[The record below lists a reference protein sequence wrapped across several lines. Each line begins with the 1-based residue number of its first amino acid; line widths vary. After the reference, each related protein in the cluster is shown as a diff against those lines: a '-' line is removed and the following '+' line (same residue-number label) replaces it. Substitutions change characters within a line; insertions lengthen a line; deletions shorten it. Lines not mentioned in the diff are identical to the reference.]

1 MNSKSLL
8 GISLLLGAS
17 FIWGV
22 AYIPTRY
29 LGSNNVS
36 VFLELLIRYSFPF
49 VIFGIIYFQ
58 KFFKTPFSIIKNCL
72 ITGSVLFFAII
83 CSIYGL
89 RMVQYGSIGLLVLSL
104 NVIFVPLYFVIHYKQ
119 KLSKNLIIGII
130 LSFTGTIIL
139 TIGTANTPLNI
150 GVIIC
155 LLAGIGYTAYIILCS
170 KILPADLNP
179 GIVQFYQSIPFI
191 ILCIPIVLFQ
201 SHSSGTTINWSNPT
215 LIQAILFIG
224 LGAGTI
230 GYQLFFY
237 GQRISH
243 PIVTTLVLASQT
255 IFSTIADVFLFKI
268 ELSILQII
276 AYICIIAAVF
286 IAPLQAKKAN

>member
-8 GISLLLGAS
+8 GTFLLLGAS
-17 FIWGV
+17 FIWGI

-29 LGSNNVS
+29 LGANNVS

-49 VIFGIIYFQ
+49 VIFGIIYSQ
-58 KFFKTPFSIIKNCL
+58 TIFKTPLSIIKNCL

-139 TIGTANTPLNI
+139 TIGTTNTPLNI
-150 GVIIC
+150 GVILC

-170 KILPADLNP
+170 KILPSDLNP
-179 GIVQFYQSIPFI
+179 GIVQFYQSVPFI
-191 ILCIPIVLFQ
+191 ILCVPIVLFQ
-201 SHSSGTTINWSNPT
+201 STSSTAINWSNPT
-215 LIQAILFIG
+215 LIQAVLFIG

-237 GQRISH
+237 GQRLSH

-255 IFSTIADVFLFKI
+255 IFSTIADLLLFKI
-268 ELSILQII
+268 ELSIIQIV
-276 AYICIIAAVF
+276 AYICIIMAVF
-286 IAPLQAKKAN
+286 IAPLETKKAN

>member
-8 GISLLLGAS
+8 GTFLLLGAS
-17 FIWGV
+17 FIWGI

-29 LGSNNVS
+29 LGANNVS

-58 KFFKTPFSIIKNCL
+58 KIFKTPFNVIKNCL

-119 KLSKNLIIGII
+119 KLSKNLIIGIV

-139 TIGTANTPLNI
+139 TIGTSKTPLNI
-150 GVIIC
+150 GVVIC
-155 LLAGIGYTAYIILCS
+155 LFAGIGYTAYIILCS
-170 KILPADLNP
+170 KILPTDLNP
-179 GIVQFYQSIPFI
+179 GIVQFYQSIPFM

-201 SHSSGTTINWSNPT
+201 STASTAINWSNPT

-237 GQRISH
+237 GQRLSH
-243 PIVTTLVLASQT
+243 PIVTALILASQT
-255 IFSTIADVFLFKI
+255 IFSTIADVLLFKI
-268 ELSILQII
+268 ELSIIQIL

-286 IAPLQAKKAN
+286 IAPLETKKAN

>member
-1 MNSKSLL
+1 MHSKSLL
-8 GISLLLGAS
+8 GVFLLLGAS
-17 FIWGV
+17 LIWGV

-29 LGSNNVS
+29 LGANNVS

-58 KFFKTPFSIIKNCL
+58 KVFKTPFSVIKNCL

-83 CSIYGL
+83 STIYGL

-119 KLSKNLIIGII
+119 KLSKNLIIGIV
-130 LSFTGTIIL
+130 LSFTGTTIL
-139 TIGTANTPLNI
+139 TIGTSNTPLNI
-150 GVIIC
+150 GVILC
-155 LLAGIGYTAYIILCS
+155 LFASIAYTAYIILCS
-170 KILPADLNP
+170 KILLADLNP
-179 GIVQFYQSIPFI
+179 GLVQFYQSIPFI

-201 SHSSGTTINWSNPT
+201 SYSSETINWSNPT
-215 LIQAILFIG
+215 LIQAVLFIG
-224 LGAGTI
+224 LGAGTV

-268 ELSILQII
+268 ELSTLQII

-286 IAPLQAKKAN
+286 IAPLQGKKAD

>member
-8 GISLLLGAS
+8 GTFLLLGAS
-17 FIWGV
+17 FIWGI

-29 LGSNNVS
+29 LGANNVS

-58 KFFKTPFSIIKNCL
+58 KVFKTPFNIIKNCL

-119 KLSKNLIIGII
+119 KLSKNLITGII

-139 TIGTANTPLNI
+139 TIGSANTPLNI
-150 GVIIC
+150 GVVLC
-155 LLAGIGYTAYIILCS
+155 LFAGIGYTAYIILCS
-170 KILPADLNP
+170 KILPTDLNP
-179 GIVQFYQSIPFI
+179 GIVQFYQSVPFI
-191 ILCIPIVLFQ
+191 ILCVPIVLFQ
-201 SHSSGTTINWSNPT
+201 STSSTAINWSNPT
-215 LIQAILFIG
+215 LIQAVLFIG

-237 GQRISH
+237 GQRLSH

-255 IFSTIADVFLFKI
+255 IFSTIADLLLFKI
-268 ELSILQII
+268 ELSIIQII
-276 AYICIIAAVF
+276 AYICIILAVF
-286 IAPLQAKKAN
+286 IAPLETKKAN

>member
-8 GISLLLGAS
+8 GTFLLLGAS
-17 FIWGV
+17 FIWGI

-29 LGSNNVS
+29 LGANNVS

-58 KFFKTPFSIIKNCL
+58 KVFKTPFNIIKNCL

-119 KLSKNLIIGII
+119 KLSKNLITGII

-139 TIGTANTPLNI
+139 TIGSANTPLNI
-150 GVIIC
+150 GVVLC
-155 LLAGIGYTAYIILCS
+155 LFAGIGYTAYIILCS
-170 KILPADLNP
+170 KILPTDLNP
-179 GIVQFYQSIPFI
+179 GIVQFYQSVPFI
-191 ILCIPIVLFQ
+191 ILCVPIVLFQ
-201 SHSSGTTINWSNPT
+201 STSSTAINWSNPT
-215 LIQAILFIG
+215 LIQAVLFIG

-237 GQRISH
+237 GQRLSH

-255 IFSTIADVFLFKI
+255 IFSTIADLLLFKI
-268 ELSILQII
+268 ELSIIQIV
-276 AYICIIAAVF
+276 AYICIIMAVF
-286 IAPLQAKKAN
+286 IAPLETKKAN